1 MDYRILG
8 PLEAW
13 TGERQLPLGGPRQRA
28 LLAILL
34 LRANEAVS
42 TDRLIDELW
51 GERPPATAAN
61 TVQVYVSQ
69 LRKTLEARDAI
80 ETRAP
85 GYAVR
90 VRPGELDLHRFEELA
105 GRGRRALAGGR
116 AGEAAEALRA
126 ALELWRGPAL
136 ADLAFEAFAGA
147 AVLRLEELRLA
158 ALEERLEADLALGRH
173 TELVPEL
180 EAIVAE
186 HPLRERARGQLMLA
200 LYRAGRQADALDA
213 FQEARRTLV
222 DELGIEPGPALKQL
236 ERAILTHDASLELPA
251 ATGGTPLRAVAD
263 SRIVLALPRSDA
275 GAAGLLAL
283 AAPLARSQ
291 AGRELIAVRL
301 VAPEDEAALAAATAA
316 LREQRAALERT
327 GVDARVAAF
336 TSRDPARDVARL
348 ADRQEV
354 DLLLVDLQGSELP
367 DALAAILRDAP
378 CDVALVALRDG
389 RSADSAGPVLVAFGG
404 AEDDWAALE
413 LGAWLAGAL
422 GTELRLAGSAGAA
435 SGERDASWLLANAS
449 LVVQQFAGVATE
461 PLLVAPGADGLAAAA
476 ADAALLVLGLSN
488 RRHGEGL
495 GPVRA
500 SLVDRAPAPV
510 LIVRRGLRPGALAP
524 RGTLTRFTWS
534 LGA

>member
-13 TGERQLPLGGPRQRA
+13 AGDRRLPLGGPRQRA

-51 GERPPATAAN
+51 GDRPPETAAN
-61 TVQVYVSQ
+61 TLQVYVSQ
-69 LRKTLEARDAI
+69 LRKALEAREAI

-85 GYAVR
+85 GYAAR
-90 VRPGELDLHRFEELA
+90 VRPGELDLQRFEELA
-105 GRGRRALAGGR
+105 DRGRQALAGGR
-116 AGEAAEALRA
+116 AGEAADALRA

-136 ADLAFEAFAGA
+136 ADLAFEPFAGA
-147 AVLRLEELRLA
+147 VVLRLEELRLA
-158 ALEERLEADLALGRH
+158 VLEERIEADLALGRQ

-213 FQEARRTLV
+213 FQETRRTLV
-222 DELGIEPGPALKQL
+222 EQLGIEPGPALRRL
-236 ERAILTHDASLELPA
+236 ERAILTHDASLEPPA
-251 ATGGTPLRAVAD
+251 APGATPPGAVAD
-263 SRIVLALPRSDA
+263 GRTVLALPRSDA

-283 AAPLARSQ
+283 AAPLVRSQ

-301 VAPEDEAALAAATAA
+301 VAPGNEAALSAATAA
-316 LREQRAALERT
+316 LARQRTALESD
-327 GVDARVAAF
+327 GIAARVAAF
-336 TSRDPARDVARL
+336 TSRDTARDVVRL
-348 ADRQEV
+348 AAQQDI
-354 DLLLVDLQGSELP
+354 DLLLVELR
-367 DALAAILRDAP
+367 DGALSDELAAILRDVP

-389 RSADSAGPVLVAFGG
+389 RRARGAGPVLVAFGG

-422 GTELRLAGSAGAA
+422 DTDLRLVGSTGTA
-435 SGERDASWLLANAS
+435 SGGRDASWLLANAS
-449 LVVQQFAGVATE
+449 LVVQRFASVVTE
-461 PLLVAPGADGLAAAA
+461 PLLVPPGADGLAAAA
-476 ADAALLVLGLSN
+476 ADAALLVLGLSD
-488 RRHGEGL
+488 RWRQEGL
-495 GPVRA
+495 GPVRV
-500 SLVDRAPAPV
+500 SLAERAAAPV

>member
-1 MDYRILG
+1 VDYRILG

-13 TGERQLPLGGPRQRA
+13 AGDRRLPLGGRRQRA

-61 TVQVYVSQ
+61 TLQVYVSQ
-69 LRKTLEARDAI
+69 LRKALEARDAI

-85 GYAVR
+85 GYVVR
-90 VRPGELDLHRFEELA
+90 VRPGELDLQRFEELA
-105 GRGRRALAGGR
+105 DRGRRAFADGR
-116 AGEAAEALRA
+116 ADEAAGTLRTALA
-126 ALELWRGPAL
+126 LWRGPAL
-136 ADLAFEAFAGA
+136 ADLAFEAFAA
-147 AVLRLEELRLA
+147 AFVLRLEELRLA
-158 ALEERLEADLALGRH
+158 VLEERIEADLALGRH

-180 EAIVAE
+180 EATVAE

-200 LYRAGRQADALDA
+200 LYRADRQADALDA
-213 FQEARRTLV
+213 YQEARRTLV
-222 DELGIEPGPALKQL
+222 DGLGIEPSPALQRL

-251 ATGGTPLRAVAD
+251 APGGMPPRAA
-263 SRIVLALPRSDA
+263 SEARTVLALPRSDA

-283 AAPLARSQ
+283 AAPLVRSQ
-291 AGRELIAVRL
+291 PGRELIAVRL
-301 VAPEDEAALAAATAA
+301 VTPENEAALSAATAA
-316 LREQRAALERT
+316 LQQQRTALESGGI
-327 GVDARVAAF
+327 GVRVAAF
-336 TSRDPARDVARL
+336 TSRDPARDVVRL
-348 ADRQEV
+348 ATQQDV
-354 DLLLVDLQGSELP
+354 DLLLVDLRDGELP
-367 DALAAILRDAP
+367 DELAVILRDAP

-389 RSADSAGPVLVAFGG
+389 RRAGDAGPVLVAFGG

-422 GTELRLAGSAGAA
+422 GTDLRLVGSAGTA
-435 SGERDASWLLANAS
+435 SGGRDASWLLANAS

-461 PLLVAPGADGLAAAA
+461 PLLVTPGADGLATAA

-488 RRHGEGL
+488 RWRHEGL

-500 SLVDRAPAPV
+500 SLVERAPAPV

>member
-367 DALAAILRDAP
+367 TRSPRSCATAAVRTAPGRCWSPSEAPRTTGLRSSSAP
-378 CDVALVALRDG
+378 GWPERWAPSYGWRARPG
-389 RSADSAGPVLVAFGG
+389 RRPAS
-404 AEDDWAALE
+404 
-413 LGAWLAGAL
+413 
-422 GTELRLAGSAGAA
+422 GTRAGSWPTRRSSSSSSRAWRPSRCSSRRARTASRLPPLTRRCSSSGSRIAGTA
-435 SGERDASWLLANAS
+435 
-449 LVVQQFAGVATE
+449 
-461 PLLVAPGADGLAAAA
+461 
-476 ADAALLVLGLSN
+476 
-488 RRHGEGL
+488 
-495 GPVRA
+495 RA
-500 SLVDRAPAPV
+500 SAPF
-510 LIVRRGLRPGALAP
+510 AP
-524 RGTLTRFTWS
+524 RSSIVLRRRC
-534 LGA
+534 